1 MCSRNKWRSALMQ
14 VAGRDPRRTS
24 TYDLVFVVGPTLNA
38 ASWLDD
44 MSRGIACL
52 LADNKRAATEL
63 VTKLDALN
71 RKRRLIAG
79 FHMHDAL
86 DLVTKRHPQL
96 ISKFG
101 GHAMAAGLLRGLAGQ
116 IFTLVRNARSTL
128 HFLPP
133 LFQTHL

>member
-1 MCSRNKWRSALMQ
+1 
-14 VAGRDPRRTS
+14 
-24 TYDLVFVVGPTLNA
+24 
-38 ASWLDD
+38 

-63 VTKLDALN
+63 VTKLDVLN
-71 RKRRLIAG
+71 RKRRSIAG
-79 FHMHDAL
+79 FHLRDAL

-101 GHAMAAGLLRGLAGQ
+101 GHAMAAGLLHGLAGP